1 MMPTLT
7 VLSLCLALAAS
18 PHSRSTRASRH
29 AEESAAAVSGDAQR
43 VDARRSAA
51 ADALVE
57 IENPAGSIRVIGW
70 ERAEVMVT
78 GELGAGASGLDFT
91 GSGGRIRVGVD
102 TERNPHGV
110 ISSLEV
116 HVPARSRLQIE
127 SFAGSISVSEV
138 SGTVK
143 AETVNGS
150 ITVTGQA
157 REIHA
162 ESVNG
167 SVEVT
172 GASKDTQVESVNGSV
187 TVRGASGELQA
198 STVNGR
204 LEVSGSGGAFSRAH
218 LETVSGSLSFD
229 GALTP
234 SATLEAETVSGSV
247 VLALPSGVAA
257 DFSVSTFS
265 GSVDNAFGPPA
276 TRGGR
281 HTPEKELEFSTGGGG
296 ANVSVHTLSGSIT
309 LRRR

>member
-18 PHSRSTRASRH
+18 PHSRSPRPSRH
-29 AEESAAAVSGDAQR
+29 AEWSGGTVLTGDAQK
-43 VDARRSAA
+43 VDARRSAS

-57 IENPAGSIRVIGW
+57 IENPAGSIRVVGW
-70 ERAEVMVT
+70 DRSEVMVT
-78 GELGAGASGLDFT
+78 GQLGAGASGLDFT
-91 GSGGRIRVGVD
+91 GSGSRIRVGVD

-110 ISSLEV
+110 ISMLEV
-116 HVPARSRLQIE
+116 HVPVRSRLQIE

-138 SGTVK
+138 SGTVR

-157 REIHA
+157 RQIQA

-167 SVEVT
+167 SVEVS
-172 GASKDTQVESVNGSV
+172 GASKDTHVESVNGSV

-204 LEVSGSGGAFSRAH
+204 LDVSGGSFERAH
-218 LETVSGSLSFD
+218 LETVSGSLAFD
-229 GALTP
+229 GALG
-234 SATLEAETVSGSV
+234 SGATLEAETVSGSV
-247 VLALPSGVAA
+247 VLALPGSLAA

-276 TRGGR
+276 TRVGR

-296 ANVSVHTLSGSIT
+296 ARVSVHTLSGSIT

>member
-1 MMPTLT
+1 MPTLT

-18 PHSRSTRASRH
+18 PHSRSARPSRH
-29 AEESAAAVSGDAQR
+29 AEGSGGPTVSGDAQR

-70 ERAEVMVT
+70 DRAEVMVT
-78 GELGAGASGLDFT
+78 GQLGTGASGLDFT

-150 ITVTGQA
+150 ITVSGQA

-187 TVRGASGELQA
+187 TVHGASGDLQA

-204 LEVSGSGGAFSRAH
+204 LEVSGGTFSRAH
-218 LETVSGSLSFD
+218 LETVSGSLSFE
-229 GALTP
+229 GALTS

-257 DFSVSTFS
+257 DFSLSTFS

-276 TRGGR
+276 TRMGR

-309 LRRR
+309 LRKR